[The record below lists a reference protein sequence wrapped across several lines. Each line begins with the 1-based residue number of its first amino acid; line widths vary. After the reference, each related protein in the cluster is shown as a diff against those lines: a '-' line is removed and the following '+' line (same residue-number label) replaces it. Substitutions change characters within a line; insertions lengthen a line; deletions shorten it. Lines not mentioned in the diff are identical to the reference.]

1 MDIFC
6 KIIAGEVL
14 GKCIYEDEIVMV
26 IMDVNPRSVGHCL
39 VIPKEHYQ
47 DIYDIDEEVLNHIMS
62 IGKKMASLLVEK
74 LGCDGITFEENN
86 GISQEV
92 KHFHLHVI
100 PKYEKETKDIISV
113 EEVFH
118 KIVD

>member
-6 KIIAGEVL
+6 KIVKGEIPSKKL
-14 GKCIYEDEIVMV
+14 YEDELVMV
-26 IMDVNPRSVGHCL
+26 IMDVNPTSNGHSL

-47 DIYDIDEEVLNHIMS
+47 DFFDIKREVLEHIMDVA
-62 IGKKMASLLVEK
+62 KEMAIKLEEK
-74 LGCDGITFEENN
+74 LGCEGMTLIQNN

-92 KHFHLHVI
+92 KHFHLHLV
-100 PKYEKETKDIISV
+100 PKYNNSKKMDID
-113 EEVFH
+113 EVFH

>member
-6 KIIAGEVL
+6 KILNGDIPC
-14 GKCIYEDEIVMV
+14 KCLYEDEIVMV
-26 IMDVNPRSVGHCL
+26 IMDVNPTSNGHSL
-39 VIPKEHYQ
+39 IISKKHYK
-47 DIYDIDEEVLNHIMS
+47 DLFDIDSDVLNHILKIAKEMS
-62 IGKKMASLLVEK
+62 LKLEEK
-74 LGCDGITFEENN
+74 LGCEGITLIQNN

-92 KHFHLHVI
+92 KHFHLHLI
-100 PKYEKETKDIISV
+100 PKYNNIKKMNV

>member
-6 KIIAGEVL
+6 KIVKGEIPSKKL
-14 GKCIYEDEIVMV
+14 YEDELVMV
-26 IMDVNPRSVGHCL
+26 ILDVNPTSNGHSL

-47 DIYDIDEEVLNHIMS
+47 DFFDIKREALEHIMDVA
-62 IGKKMASLLVEK
+62 KEMAIKLEEK
-74 LGCDGITFEENN
+74 LGCEGMTLIQNN

-92 KHFHLHVI
+92 KHFHLHLV
-100 PKYEKETKDIISV
+100 PKYNNSKKMDID
-113 EEVFH
+113 EVFH

>member
-6 KIIAGEVL
+6 KIMKGEIPSNTV
-14 GKCIYEDEIVMV
+14 YEDEIVKV
-26 IMDVNPRSVGHCL
+26 ILDVSPRSNGHCL
-39 VIPKEHYQ
+39 IIPKEHYQ
-47 DIYDIDEEVLNHIMS
+47 DLYDIDREVLNHIMEVAKDIS
-62 IGKKMASLLVEK
+62 NLLTEK
-74 LGCDGITFEENN
+74 LGCEGITLEQNN

-92 KHFHLHVI
+92 KHFHLHII
-100 PKYEKETKDIISV
+100 PKYQNKLNIENV

>member
-6 KIIAGEVL
+6 KIVKGEIPSKKL
-14 GKCIYEDEIVMV
+14 YEDEMVMV
-26 IMDVNPRSVGHCL
+26 IMDVNPTSNGHCL
-39 VIPKEHYQ
+39 VIPKDHYQ
-47 DIYDIDEEVLNHIMS
+47 DLFDIDSEVLNHIMEVAKD
-62 IGKKMASLLVEK
+62 IALKLEEK
-74 LGCDGITFEENN
+74 LGCEGITLIQNN

-92 KHFHLHVI
+92 KHFHLHLV
-100 PKYEKETKDIISV
+100 PKYNNSKKMDI